1 MTTINAEE
9 PQLPG
14 IRAKLIEGMLRNA
27 PFDGWSQAALDA
39 AAVGAGVTPEMAQIA
54 FPRGLGQIAEAVH
67 DQIDIEMLEK
77 LAERDVAALKIRD
90 RVTLAVRVRLE
101 AAAPHREAFRALA
114 SYLAFPLNAPL
125 AAKLM
130 WRTVDALW
138 RAIGD
143 SSTDFA
149 FYTKRATLAGVWGS
163 TVMIWLQDQSEGF
176 ADTWAFLDRRIA
188 DVMAI
193 EAGKARLRRA
203 ASQMPDPFGLFR
215 RGPAS
220 NRRGGP
226 TGRPPYSDA

>member
-1 MTTINAEE
+1 MSAMNTDSDA

-14 IRAKLIEGMLRNA
+14 IRAQLIEGMLRNA
-27 PFDGWSQAALDA
+27 PFDGWSQTAFEA
-39 AAVGAGVTPEMAQIA
+39 AARDAGVTAEMAEVA
-54 FPRGLGQIAEAVH
+54 FPGGLAQIAEAVH
-67 DQIDIEMLEK
+67 DQIDVQMLEK
-77 LAERDVAALKIRD
+77 LAGADLAAMKIRE
-90 RVTLAVRVRLE
+90 RVTFAVRARLE
-101 AAAPHREAFRALA
+101 AAAPHREAFRAMA

-163 TVMIWLQDQSEGF
+163 TVMIWLQDKSEDF

-193 EAGKARLRRA
+193 EACKARFKQA
-203 ASQMPDPFGLFR
+203 AGQAPDPFGLFR
-215 RGPAS
+215 RGAS
-220 NRRGGP
+220 AGPSGAGKPGGP
-226 TGRPPYSDA
+226 RH